1 MATPSIPQNQPQD
14 NKDAKNTVMRE
25 SLIST
30 LKKGYEATKN
40 PPKNAKPKRASLIND
55 SFTNATSSYE
65 MWKYPS

>member
-1 MATPSIPQNQPQD
+1 MATPAIPQKEPQD
-14 NKDAKNTVMRE
+14 SKDAKGAVMRE
-25 SLIST
+25 SLITT

-40 PPKNAKPKRASLIND
+40 PPKNPKPKRASLIND